1 MFTTS
6 FKSKFKYSK
15 YLTEINALD
24 ESIESVLTEFKLRQY
39 LIPESL
45 EIRTSHKF
53 DFYNE
58 IEPGS
63 VFIGEWNE
71 KGDNYN
77 IYSISDKDED
87 GILWLK
93 VSDGIIEQL
102 SRIGTVD
109 YKSGR
114 VLVDNYFFNNVK
126 FLTQIP
132 VECKP
137 IINNLVVM
145 KKHLLRLSKL
155 TVNIS
160 EN

>member
-1 MFTTS
+1 M
-6 FKSKFKYSK
+6 
-15 YLTEINALD
+15 
-24 ESIESVLTEFKLRQY
+24 
-39 LIPESL
+39 
-45 EIRTSHKF
+45 
-53 DFYNE
+53 
-58 IEPGS
+58 
-63 VFIGEWNE
+63 FIGEWNE

-77 IYSISDKDED
+77 TYSISDKDED
-87 GILWLK
+87 GTLWLK
-93 VSDGIIEQL
+93 VSDGTVEQL
-102 SRIGTVD
+102 SKIGTVD

-137 IINNLVVM
+137 TIKNLVVM